1 MTTKKRRFLM
11 GKNEKVTKDGPQGNS
26 WQNPKPVTPKPD
38 IKPIPLKPSKSE
50 K

>member
-1 MTTKKRRFLM
+1 MSKNDKIFRDGQERR
-11 GKNEKVTKDGPQGNS
+11 GG
-26 WQNPKPVTPKPD
+26 QNPKPATPKPD